1 MLNKPFVLLGKEI
14 PKGQRTVLD
23 LKIAKLHTRT
33 TVSVP
38 IIIEC
43 SNKPGPVVLLLAGI
57 HGDETNGVGIIREII
72 SLGINK
78 PETGTIICIPVFNI
92 FGYLIQTREF
102 PDGRDLNRMFPGT
115 VNGSLASQFAYQFT
129 KEIAP
134 FVDYVIDFHTGGGD
148 RDNIAQI
155 RCSKG
160 DKKALELAKVFNPP
174 MIVFSNNIKKSLR
187 DTLHKM
193 GKTVLLFEG
202 GKSKDLNPTIINEG
216 VNGTKNIL
224 IHLGMIKGEI
234 TVRAT
239 PVFVHKAKWLRAS
252 DSGMFKVIAKNGTF
266 VKKKE
271 ILGIIQD
278 PFGEFKK
285 VVYAP
290 FNGHIFCINKTPIVN
305 KGDALFHLSIEQ
317 SVVSNDNL

>member
-1 MLNKPFVLLGKEI
+1 MSNKPFIFLGKEI
-14 PKGQRTVLD
+14 PEGKRTVLD
-23 LKIAKLHTRT
+23 LKVAKLHTRT
-33 TVSVP
+33 TVNVP
-38 IIIEC
+38 IIIER
-43 SNKPGPVVLLLAGI
+43 SNSPGPLVLLLAGI

-72 SLGINK
+72 NLKLNIPKN
-78 PETGTIICIPVFNI
+78 GTIICIPVFNI

-115 VNGSLASQFAYQFT
+115 INGSLASQFAYQFT

-134 FVDYVIDFHTGGGD
+134 LVDYVIDFHTGGGE

-155 RCSKG
+155 RCNE
-160 DKKALELAKVFNPP
+160 DDEKALELAKVFNPP
-174 MIVFSNNIKKSLR
+174 MIVFSNNITKSLR

-202 GKSKDLNPTIINEG
+202 GKSKELSPTIINEG
-216 VNGTKNIL
+216 VNGTRNVL
-224 IHLGMIKGEI
+224 IRLGLIEGKL
-234 TVRAT
+234 TVRET
-239 PVFVHKAKWLRAS
+239 PVYISKAKWLRAS
-252 DSGMFKVIAKNGTF
+252 DSGMFKIMAKNGSF

-271 ILGIIQD
+271 VLGVIQD

-285 VVYAP
+285 KIFAP

-305 KGDALFHLSIEQ
+305 KGDALFHM
-317 SVVSNDNL
+317 SVEE